1 MAKRFIDT
9 KMWDKSWYRKLSP
22 EHKLLWIY
30 ILTKCDH
37 AGILDGDWEAAGFFM
52 GCKISI
58 HDFPEPIKNKMVS
71 IDDDQFFIPSFIEYQ
86 YGVLRENSK
95 PHLSV
100 LKRLRDKHLDK
111 YIDRVTITLKDK
123 DKEKVKEKDIVKR
136 KVNFELEVWKVSKES
151 KHKGEQDFEKHIEGF
166 IEYWTEPNRSNS
178 KMKCEL
184 QETFN
189 IALRLNKWF
198 KNVQDWNVKSK
209 GEKDVRTKMQFS
221 GRTTLH

>member
-71 IDDDQFFIPSFIEYQ
+71 IDDDQYFIPSFIEYQ

-100 LKRLRDKHLDK
+100 IKRLRDKHLDK

-123 DKEKVKEKDIVKR
+123 DKDKEKDIVKR

-151 KHKGEQDFEKHIEGF
+151 KYKDVNDFEKHVEDF
-166 IEYWTEPNRSNS
+166 IEYWSEPNRSNS
-178 KMKCEL
+178 KMKSEL

-189 IALRLNKWF
+189 ISLRLNKWF
-198 KNVQDWNVKSK
+198 KNVQDWNVNSK

-221 GRTTLH
+221 GGSTLRQ